1 MSLEF
6 SEILKQL
13 RTEKRISQKKLAE
26 LLYIDRSTVASW
38 ETGRRTPDTVMLTK
52 IAACLDTDVR
62 VLIGTA
68 AKASRVP
75 NVMLVDDEKIILTG
89 SRSALEKAMPN
100 ATVQCFLKPSAAL
113 AYAREN
119 HVDLAFVDIEMG
131 SVSGLDLCRTLLEIN
146 PSMNVVFLTAHTE
159 YSFPAWNTGA
169 CGFLTKPLTA
179 QKIQEQ
185 LTHLRFPL

>member
-13 RTEKRISQKKLAE
+13 RAEKRLSQKELAD
-26 LLYIDRSTVASW
+26 LLFVDRSTVASW
-38 ETGRRTPDTVMLTK
+38 ETGRRVPDAVMLTK
-52 IAACLDTDVR
+52 IATCFGTDVR
-62 VLIGTA
+62 VLLGDA
-68 AKASRVP
+68 AKESRIP
-75 NVMLVDDEKIILTG
+75 NVMLVDDEKIILNG
-89 SRSALEKAMPN
+89 SRSVLEKAMPN
-100 ATVQCFLKPSAAL
+100 ATIQCFLKPSAAL

-119 HVDLAFVDIEMG
+119 CVDLAFLDIEMG
-131 SVSGLDLCRTLLEIN
+131 SVSGMDLCRALLEIN
-146 PSMNVVFLTAHTE
+146 PNMNVVFLTAYKE

-185 LTHLRFPL
+185 LSHLRFPL